1 MISKVRGAIAP
12 CWRMSWYIRGSV
24 SVPSPDSSRSR
35 PWVSPVVIDNDFAVW
50 RSFDNHFGRGG
61 VETNKANDC
70 ADGKCD
76 SGATSEI
83 AAHVGAKCQA
93 ADSQRH
99 VP

>member
-1 MISKVRGAIAP
+1 VISRRCAGDRAVLADELVHPRLG
-12 CWRMSWYIRGSV
+12 R
-24 SVPSPDSSRSR
+24 VPSPDSSRSR

-61 VETNKANDC
+61 AETNKANDC
-70 ADGKCD
+70 TDGKCD

-93 ADSQRH
+93 ADSQRQ